1 MAKKRLLVVDD
12 EPGFVRLVE
21 RVAADLDYQVTTA
34 NRGSQFRALHDE
46 IQPDVVILDIVMP
59 EVDGIELV
67 QWLAERGTKAEVI
80 LVTGYNPSYAEAAK
94 ILADVKGLVS
104 VRTFTKPVSIKDLR
118 EVLAANSGS

>member
-1 MAKKRLLVVDD
+1 MANRRLLVVDD

-21 RVAADLDYQVTTA
+21 RVAADLDYQVTTST
-34 NRGSQFRALHDE
+34 RGSQFRALHDE

-104 VRTFTKPVSIKDLR
+104 VQTYTKPVSIKDLR
-118 EVLAANSGS
+118 AALAPPG